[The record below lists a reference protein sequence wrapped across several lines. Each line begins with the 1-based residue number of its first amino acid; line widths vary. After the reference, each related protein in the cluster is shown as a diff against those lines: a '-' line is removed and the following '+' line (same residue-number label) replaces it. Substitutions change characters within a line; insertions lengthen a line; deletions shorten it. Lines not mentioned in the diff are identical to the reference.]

1 MKQTFMLCLFLWAGL
16 TTSFAYSEASDSTGL
31 SFNKSFEKSSIVGG
45 FTFSSLFEESEI
57 FLPGTWVMH
66 LGSGFKTDVAMD
78 ITGVK
83 KKIPPVSILLEKSIR
98 RNIGFG
104 VRAGFR
110 LWNVPKLEYAYQ
122 YYLLSLR
129 GTYHF
134 NVHPKVDPY
143 VGISALG
150 RVVVN
155 AGNQPEEINRD
166 INYGIFIGCRYY
178 WKTRIG
184 VFVEY
189 GGDGLTHFH
198 GGIFFKL
205 R

>member
-1 MKQTFMLCLFLWAGL
+1 MKQALMLCLLLWAGL
-16 TTSFAYSEASDSTGL
+16 TTSFAYSEVSDSTGL
-31 SFNKSFEKSSIVGG
+31 PISQAFESPSIVGG
-45 FTFSSLFEESEI
+45 FTIKSLFEESES
-57 FLPGTWVMH
+57 FAPGIWVMH
-66 LGSGFKTDVAMD
+66 LGSGFKSDVVVD
-78 ITGVK
+78 IAGLK
-83 KKIPPVSILLEKSIR
+83 KKIPPVSILLEKSIK

-104 VRAGFR
+104 IRAGFR
-110 LWNVPKLEYAYQ
+110 LWNVPKLEYQYQ

-134 NVHPKVDPY
+134 NLHPKVDPY
-143 VGISALG
+143 LGVSALG

-178 WKTRIG
+178 WKTKMG
-184 VFVEY
+184 FFAEY

-198 GGIFFKL
+198 GGFFFKL
-205 R
+205 